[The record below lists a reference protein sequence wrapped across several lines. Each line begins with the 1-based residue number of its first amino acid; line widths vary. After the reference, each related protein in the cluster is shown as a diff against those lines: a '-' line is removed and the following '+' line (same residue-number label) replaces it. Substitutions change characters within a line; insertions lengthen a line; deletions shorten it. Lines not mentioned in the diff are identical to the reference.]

1 MNLEEKT
8 LSTKTL
14 YSGKVVTLELSE
26 AELPNGN
33 NALREVVRHPGGA
46 AVLLVNDG
54 KILLERQFRFPYNK
68 VIWEIPAGKLEKGE
82 DPKAAAVRE
91 LEEEC
96 GLVADDAELTYEIY
110 PTPGYSEEHIYI
122 YRCYGF
128 KEGKVHL
135 DENEFLTGEWIEE
148 GEVRR
153 MMADGRIR
161 DGKTLVALLKYFLDK
176 AEKDRR

>member
-1 MNLEEKT
+1 MEFIEKT
-8 LSTKTL
+8 INKNRI
-14 YSGKVVTLELSE
+14 Y
-26 AELPNGN
+26 
-33 NALREVVRHPGGA
+33 
-46 AVLLVNDG
+46 DG
-54 KILLERQFRFPYNK
+54 KILAVRCDEVLLPNGRTSKREIVEHNGGSCVLVAREGKLLFVKQYRYAMGE
-68 VIWEIPAGKLEKGE
+68 VLYEIPAGKLEKGE